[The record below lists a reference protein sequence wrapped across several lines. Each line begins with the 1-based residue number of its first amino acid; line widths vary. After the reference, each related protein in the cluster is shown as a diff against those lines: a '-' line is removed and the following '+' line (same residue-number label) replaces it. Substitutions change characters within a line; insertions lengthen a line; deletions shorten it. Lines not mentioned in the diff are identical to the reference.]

1 MPANPIDSLLF
12 KDQFGTEEMR
22 EIFADETLLQH
33 WLDAEAALAQA
44 EAELSLIPPEAAEE
58 ITKKANVSNMDFDV
72 IRKGMKDTS
81 HPLITVIRELEKAC
95 DGDAGGY
102 VHWGATTQDIIDT
115 GLALQ
120 VKSAHQLLLKQT
132 QQLLTTCLDLS
143 ESHKG
148 TLMPGRTH
156 GQHAL
161 PITFGYKVSIWADE
175 LGRHIERMNQ
185 GAERYLYGQFG
196 GAAGTLA
203 SLGKDGLA
211 VQERY
216 NRILGL
222 HQPTVTWHAARDH
235 YAEFSMVVAMISAT
249 TAKIANEIINLQ
261 RTEIGELEEGFEM
274 GKVGSSTM
282 PHKRNP
288 MICEYIVSLSHVVR
302 KKASLGLDCMIQEHE
317 RDMAFW
323 QTEWSYL
330 PEVCILTSG
339 GIDQLQG
346 VLKNLIVHE
355 ERMKENLH
363 VTKGLIVSENV
374 MLGLGKYVGRQ
385 KAHDII
391 YDASMKAYEED
402 RPLEELL
409 LENDYLLTFMD
420 KSTIQAYTDPTTYS
434 GLSEQFVERVLEK
447 WRPIY
452 S

>member
-355 ERMKENLH
+355 ERMKKNLH